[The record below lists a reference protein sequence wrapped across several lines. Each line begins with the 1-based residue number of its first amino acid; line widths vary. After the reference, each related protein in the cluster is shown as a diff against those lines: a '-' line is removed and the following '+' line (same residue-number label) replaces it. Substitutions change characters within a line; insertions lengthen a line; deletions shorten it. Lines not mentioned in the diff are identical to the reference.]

1 MGLISLKI
9 DLNKGIRNRGRP
21 KKSATTMSE
30 MSETRDRSKRSAD
43 AMSETNGISPEKASD
58 EIIETVENNVE
69 TGSIHVSKHI
79 NHITNKKKN
88 KMCID
93 CKKME
98 VEGCWFCGKEEHVCE
113 MALPKTQV
121 DYEWLWVCKACHDIV
136 TDNASLIALRETV
149 KNEKEKRKNKEK
161 ETYPCGVCT
170 RLVKNQRS
178 IVCI

>member
-1 MGLISLKI
+1 
-9 DLNKGIRNRGRP
+9 
-21 KKSATTMSE
+21 MS
-30 MSETRDRSKRSAD
+30 K
-43 AMSETNGISPEKASD
+43 TNGISPKKKKVRSEKASD
-58 EIIETVENNVE
+58 ENKVE
-69 TGSIHVSKHI
+69 TGSIHFSKHI

-136 TDNASLIALRETV
+136 TDKASLIALRETI
-149 KNEKEKRKNKEK
+149 KNEKEKIKNKEN
-161 ETYPCGVCT
+161 ETYPCGDT
-170 RLVKNQRS
+170 TA
-178 IVCI
+178 